1 MQNLLRKFKTHVC
14 SLMTIRN
21 EARHMFIKMTDVSN
35 SVSLFHTSI
44 QILFITTSTEMVFFN
59 FGKVLGLEQVKLE
72 IHTMTL

>member
-1 MQNLLRKFKTHVC
+1 MQNLPRKFKTHVC

-21 EARHMFIKMTDVSN
+21 EARHMFIKMTDVSI

-59 FGKVLGLEQVKLE
+59 FGKVLHLEQVKLE
-72 IHTMTL
+72 IHRMTL